1 MKNNLEKLAKNL
13 KLDRN
18 IFRSAEF
25 KLTIFYFLII
35 CGISL
40 IFNAVIFGTISN
52 GRMEISQDFSYMKS
66 TPESFRNS
74 IIEARNA
81 AAEKQIFEAMMI
93 LNFAILVAGGWGSAI
108 LARKTLA
115 PLEKAHQL
123 QSEFVSNAS
132 HEIRTPLST
141 IQLETELILKDENAS
156 REDLR
161 EILESNLEEAK
172 SLESLTS
179 MLLRLSKIEKI
190 ALENVNLNEIVKNRA
205 ERFNSDKINL
215 EESKVFIAH
224 ANETAVDELATI
236 LIDNALKYNI
246 SKEKIDVKIF
256 RENRQAVLEVS
267 NFSEEL
273 SREQL
278 DKMFERF
285 YRSDNARS
293 CNSKCDGH
301 GLGLAIAQKIVENL
315 EGSLSVR
322 NEKFI
327 IDGEEKFKT
336 TFRVGLNFGK

>member
-52 GRMEISQDFSYMKS
+52 GRMEISQDFSDMKS
-66 TPESFRNS
+66 TTESFRNS

-115 PLEKAHQL
+115 PLEKAHKL

-141 IQLETELILKDENAS
+141 IQLETELILKDKNAS

-161 EILESNLEEAK
+161 EILQSNLEEAK

-190 ALENVNLNEIVKNRA
+190 ALENVNLNEIVKNRL
-205 ERFNSDKINL
+205 EKFPSDKINFT
-215 EESKVFIAH
+215 ESKEFIVY
-224 ANETAVDELATI
+224 ANETAIAELATI
-236 LIDNALKYNI
+236 LVDNALKYNT

-256 RENRQAVLEVS
+256 RENRQAILEVS
-267 NFSEEL
+267 NFSRQIEKSE
-273 SREQL
+273 L
-278 DKMFERF
+278 DKLFERF

-293 CNSKCDGH
+293 CNGKCEGH
-301 GLGLAIAQKIVENL
+301 GLGLAIAKKLVENL
-315 EGSLSVR
+315 ESSLTVH
-322 NEKFI
+322 NEKVA
-327 IDGEEKFKT
+327 GEEEKFRT
-336 TFRVGLNFGK
+336 TFKVGLKFGK

>member
-52 GRMEISQDFSYMKS
+52 GRMEISQDFSDMKS
-66 TPESFRNS
+66 TTESFRNS

-81 AAEKQIFEAMMI
+81 AAEKQIFEAMMV

-115 PLEKAHQL
+115 PLEKAHKL
-123 QSEFVSNAS
+123 QSEFISNAS

-141 IQLETELILKDENAS
+141 IQLETELILKDKNAS

-161 EILESNLEEAK
+161 EILQSNLEEAK

-190 ALENVNLNEIVKNRA
+190 ALENVNLNEIVKNRL
-205 ERFNSDKINL
+205 EKFPSDKINFT
-215 EESKVFIAH
+215 ESKEFIVY
-224 ANETAVDELATI
+224 ANETAIAELATI
-236 LIDNALKYNI
+236 LVDNALKYNT

-256 RENRQAVLEVS
+256 RENRQAILEVS
-267 NFSEEL
+267 NFSRQIEKSE
-273 SREQL
+273 L
-278 DKMFERF
+278 DKLFERF

-293 CNSKCDGH
+293 CNGKCEGH
-301 GLGLAIAQKIVENL
+301 GLGLAIAKKLVENL
-315 EGSLSVR
+315 ESSLTVH
-322 NEKFI
+322 NEKVA
-327 IDGEEKFKT
+327 GEEEKFRT
-336 TFRVGLNFGK
+336 TFKVGLKFGK

>member
-1 MKNNLEKLAKNL
+1 MKNKIKKIAKNL

-25 KLTIFYFLII
+25 KLTMFYFLII

-40 IFNAVIFGTISN
+40 IFNAVIFGTTLS
-52 GRMEISQDFSYMKS
+52 GRMEISQDFSQ
-66 TPESFRNS
+66 NS
-74 IIEARNA
+74 VTENFQKAIIAARNA
-81 AAEKQIFEAMMI
+81 RAEKQIFEAMMI
-93 LNFAILVAGGWGSAI
+93 LNTLILMLGGWGSWR

-115 PLEKAHQL
+115 PLEKAHRL

-141 IQLETELILKDENAS
+141 IQLETELILSDKNAS

-161 EILESNLEEAK
+161 EILQSNLEEAK

-190 ALENVNLNEIVKNRA
+190 ALENINLNEIIKNRL
-205 ERFNSDKINL
+205 EKFPGNKINFT
-215 EESKVFIAH
+215 ESKEFIVH
-224 ANETAVDELATI
+224 ANETAVAELATI

-246 SKEKIDVKIF
+246 SKEKIDIKIF

-278 DKMFERF
+278 DKIFERF
-285 YRSDNARS
+285 YRSDSARS
-293 CNSKCDGH
+293 CNGRCEGH

-327 IDGEEKFKT
+327 IDSEEKFKT

>member
-40 IFNAVIFGTISN
+40 IFNAVIFSTISN
-52 GRMEISQDFSYMKS
+52 GRMEISQDFSDTKS
-66 TPESFRNS
+66 TTESFRNS

-81 AAEKQIFEAMMI
+81 AAEKKIFEAMTI

-115 PLEKAHQL
+115 PLEKAHKL

-141 IQLETELILKDENAS
+141 IQLETELILKDKNAS

-161 EILESNLEEAK
+161 EILQSNLEEAK

-190 ALENVNLNEIVKNRA
+190 ALENVNLNEIVKNRL
-205 ERFNSDKINL
+205 EKFPSDKINFT
-215 EESKVFIAH
+215 ESKEFIVY
-224 ANETAVDELATI
+224 ANETAIAELATI
-236 LIDNALKYNI
+236 LVDNALKYNT

-256 RENRQAVLEVS
+256 RENRQAILEVS
-267 NFSEEL
+267 NFSRQIEKSE
-273 SREQL
+273 L
-278 DKMFERF
+278 DKLFERF

-293 CNSKCDGH
+293 CNGKCEGH
-301 GLGLAIAQKIVENL
+301 GLGLAIAKKLVENL
-315 EGSLSVR
+315 ESSLTVH
-322 NEKFI
+322 NEKVA
-327 IDGEEKFKT
+327 GEEEKFRT
-336 TFRVGLNFGK
+336 TFKVGLKFGK

>member
-52 GRMEISQDFSYMKS
+52 GRMEISQDFSDMKS
-66 TPESFRNS
+66 TTESFRNS

-141 IQLETELILKDENAS
+141 IQLETELILKDKNAS

-161 EILESNLEEAK
+161 EILQSNLEEAK

-190 ALENVNLNEIVKNRA
+190 ALENVNLNEIVKNRL
-205 ERFNSDKINL
+205 EKFPSDKINFI
-215 EESKVFIAH
+215 ESKEFIVY
-224 ANETAVDELATI
+224 ANETAIAELATI
-236 LIDNALKYNI
+236 LVDNALKYNT
-246 SKEKIDVKIF
+246 SKEKINVKIF
-256 RENRQAVLEVS
+256 RENRQAILEVS
-267 NFSEEL
+267 NFSRQIEKDE
-273 SREQL
+273 L
-278 DKMFERF
+278 DKLFERF
-285 YRSDNARS
+285 YRSDSARS
-293 CNSKCDGH
+293 CNGKCEGH
-301 GLGLAIAQKIVENL
+301 GLGLAIAKKLVENL
-315 EGSLSVR
+315 ESSLTVR
-322 NEKFI
+322 NEKVA
-327 IDGEEKFKT
+327 GEEGNFRT
-336 TFRVGLNFGK
+336 TFKVGLKFGK

>member
-1 MKNNLEKLAKNL
+1 MKNNLKKLTKNL
-13 KLDRN
+13 KLNRN

-52 GRMEISQDFSYMKS
+52 GRMEISQDFSDMKS
-66 TPESFRNS
+66 TTESFRNS

-81 AAEKQIFEAMMI
+81 AAEKQIFEAMTI

-141 IQLETELILKDENAS
+141 IQLETELILKDKNAS

-161 EILESNLEEAK
+161 EILQSNLEEAK

-190 ALENVNLNEIVKNRA
+190 ALENVNLNEIVKNRL
-205 ERFNSDKINL
+205 EKFPSDKINFT
-215 EESKVFIAH
+215 ESKEFIVY
-224 ANETAVDELATI
+224 ANETAIAELATI
-236 LIDNALKYNI
+236 LVDNALKYNT

-267 NFSEEL
+267 NFSRQIEKSE
-273 SREQL
+273 L
-278 DKMFERF
+278 DKLFERF

-293 CNSKCDGH
+293 CNGKCEGH
-301 GLGLAIAQKIVENL
+301 GLGLAIAKKLVENL
-315 EGSLSVR
+315 ESSLTVR
-322 NEKFI
+322 NEKVA
-327 IDGEEKFKT
+327 GEEEKFRT
-336 TFRVGLNFGK
+336 TFKVGLKFGK

>member
-52 GRMEISQDFSYMKS
+52 GRMEISQDFSDMKS
-66 TPESFRNS
+66 TTESFRNS

-81 AAEKQIFEAMMI
+81 AAEKQIFEAMTI

-115 PLEKAHQL
+115 PLEKAHKL

-141 IQLETELILKDENAS
+141 IQLETELILKDKNAS

-161 EILESNLEEAK
+161 EILQSNLEEAK

-190 ALENVNLNEIVKNRA
+190 ALENVNLNEIVKNRL
-205 ERFNSDKINL
+205 EKFPSDKINFI
-215 EESKVFIAH
+215 ESKEFIVY
-224 ANETAVDELATI
+224 ANETAIAELATI
-236 LIDNALKYNI
+236 LVDNALKYNT
-246 SKEKIDVKIF
+246 SKEKINVKIF
-256 RENRQAVLEVS
+256 RENRQAILEVS
-267 NFSEEL
+267 NFSRQIEKSE
-273 SREQL
+273 L
-278 DKMFERF
+278 DKLFERF

-293 CNSKCDGH
+293 CNGKCEGH
-301 GLGLAIAQKIVENL
+301 GLGLAIAKKLVENL
-315 EGSLSVR
+315 ESSLTVR
-322 NEKFI
+322 NEKVA
-327 IDGEEKFKT
+327 GEEGNFRT
-336 TFRVGLNFGK
+336 TFKVGLKFGK

>member
-52 GRMEISQDFSYMKS
+52 GRMEISQDFSDMKS
-66 TPESFRNS
+66 TTESFRNS

-81 AAEKQIFEAMMI
+81 AAEKQIFEAMTI

-115 PLEKAHQL
+115 PLEKAHKL

-141 IQLETELILKDENAS
+141 IQLETELILKDKNAS

-161 EILESNLEEAK
+161 EILQSNLEEAK

-190 ALENVNLNEIVKNRA
+190 ALENVNLNEIVKNRL
-205 ERFNSDKINL
+205 EKFPSDKINFT
-215 EESKVFIAH
+215 ESKEFIVY
-224 ANETAVDELATI
+224 ANETAIAELATI
-236 LIDNALKYNI
+236 LVDNALKYNT

-256 RENRQAVLEVS
+256 RENRQAILEVS
-267 NFSEEL
+267 NFSRQIEKSE
-273 SREQL
+273 L
-278 DKMFERF
+278 DKLFERF

-293 CNSKCDGH
+293 CNGKCEGH
-301 GLGLAIAQKIVENL
+301 GLGLAIAKKLVENL
-315 EGSLSVR
+315 ESSLTVH
-322 NEKFI
+322 NKKVAGE
-327 IDGEEKFKT
+327 EEKFRT
-336 TFRVGLNFGK
+336 TFKVGLKFGK

>member
-1 MKNNLEKLAKNL
+1 MKNKIKKFAKNL

-40 IFNAVIFGTISN
+40 IFNAVIFSTISN
-52 GRMEISQDFSYMKS
+52 GRMEISQDFSDTKS
-66 TPESFRNS
+66 TTESFRNS

-141 IQLETELILKDENAS
+141 IQLETELILKDKNAS

-161 EILESNLEEAK
+161 EILQSNLEEAK

-190 ALENVNLNEIVKNRA
+190 ALENVNLNEIVKNRL
-205 ERFNSDKINL
+205 EKFPSDKINFT
-215 EESKVFIAH
+215 ESKEFIVY
-224 ANETAVDELATI
+224 ANETAIAELATI
-236 LIDNALKYNI
+236 LVDNALKYNT

-256 RENRQAVLEVS
+256 RENRQAILEVS
-267 NFSEEL
+267 NFSRQIEKSE
-273 SREQL
+273 L
-278 DKMFERF
+278 DKLFERF

-293 CNSKCDGH
+293 CNGKCEGH
-301 GLGLAIAQKIVENL
+301 GLGLAIAKKLVENL
-315 EGSLSVR
+315 ESSLTVH
-322 NEKFI
+322 NEKVA
-327 IDGEEKFKT
+327 GEEEKFRT
-336 TFRVGLNFGK
+336 TFKVGLKFGK

>member
-52 GRMEISQDFSYMKS
+52 DRMEISQDFSDMKS
-66 TPESFRNS
+66 TTESFRNS

-141 IQLETELILKDENAS
+141 IQLETELILKDKNTS

-190 ALENVNLNEIVKNRA
+190 ALENVNLNEIVKNRL
-205 ERFNSDKINL
+205 EKFPSDKINFT
-215 EESKVFIAH
+215 ESKEFIVY
-224 ANETAVDELATI
+224 ANETAIAELVTI
-236 LIDNALKYNI
+236 LVDNALKYNT

-267 NFSEEL
+267 NFSRQIEKSEI
-273 SREQL
+273 

-293 CNSKCDGH
+293 CNGKCEGH
-301 GLGLAIAQKIVENL
+301 GLGLAIAKKLVENL
-315 EGSLSVR
+315 ESSLSVH
-322 NEKFI
+322 NEKVA
-327 IDGEEKFKT
+327 GEEGKFRT
-336 TFRVGLNFGK
+336 TFKVGLKFGK

>member
-1 MKNNLEKLAKNL
+1 MKNNLKKLTKNL
-13 KLDRN
+13 KLNRN

-52 GRMEISQDFSYMKS
+52 GRMEISQDFSDTKS
-66 TPESFRNS
+66 TTESFRNS

-141 IQLETELILKDENAS
+141 IQLETELILKDKNAS

-161 EILESNLEEAK
+161 EILQSNLEEAK

-190 ALENVNLNEIVKNRA
+190 ALENVNLNEIVKNRL
-205 ERFNSDKINL
+205 EKFPSDKINFT
-215 EESKVFIAH
+215 ESKEFIVY
-224 ANETAVDELATI
+224 ANETAIAELATI
-236 LIDNALKYNI
+236 LVDNALKYNT

-256 RENRQAVLEVS
+256 RENRQAILEVS
-267 NFSEEL
+267 NFSRQIEKSE
-273 SREQL
+273 L
-278 DKMFERF
+278 DKLFERF

-293 CNSKCDGH
+293 CNGKCEGH
-301 GLGLAIAQKIVENL
+301 GLGLAIAKKLVENL
-315 EGSLSVR
+315 ESSLTVR
-322 NEKFI
+322 NEKVA
-327 IDGEEKFKT
+327 GEEEKFRT
-336 TFRVGLNFGK
+336 TFKVGLKFGK

>member
-1 MKNNLEKLAKNL
+1 MNNNLEKLAKNL

-52 GRMEISQDFSYMKS
+52 GRMEISQDFSDMKS
-66 TPESFRNS
+66 TTESFRNS

-81 AAEKQIFEAMMI
+81 AAEKQIFEAMTI

-141 IQLETELILKDENAS
+141 IQLETELILKDKNAS
-156 REDLR
+156 RDDLR
-161 EILESNLEEAK
+161 EILQSNLEEAK

-190 ALENVNLNEIVKNRA
+190 ALENVNLNEIVKNRL
-205 ERFNSDKINL
+205 EKFPSDKINFT
-215 EESKVFIAH
+215 ESKEFIVY
-224 ANETAVDELATI
+224 ANETAIAELATI
-236 LIDNALKYNI
+236 LVDNALKYNT

-267 NFSEEL
+267 NFSRQIEKSE
-273 SREQL
+273 L
-278 DKMFERF
+278 DKLFERF

-293 CNSKCDGH
+293 CNGKCEGH
-301 GLGLAIAQKIVENL
+301 GLGLAIAKKLVENL
-315 EGSLSVR
+315 ESSLTVR
-322 NEKFI
+322 NEKVA
-327 IDGEEKFKT
+327 GEEEKFRT
-336 TFRVGLNFGK
+336 TFKVGLKFGK

>member
-40 IFNAVIFGTISN
+40 IFNAVIFSTISN
-52 GRMEISQDFSYMKS
+52 GRMEISQDFSDTKS
-66 TPESFRNS
+66 TTESFRNS

-81 AAEKQIFEAMMI
+81 AAEKQIFKAMTI

-115 PLEKAHQL
+115 PLEKAHKL

-141 IQLETELILKDENAS
+141 IQLETELILKDKNAS

-161 EILESNLEEAK
+161 EILQSNLEEAK

-190 ALENVNLNEIVKNRA
+190 ALENVNLNEIVKNRL
-205 ERFNSDKINL
+205 EKFPSDKINFT
-215 EESKVFIAH
+215 ESKEFIVY
-224 ANETAVDELATI
+224 ANETAIAELATI
-236 LIDNALKYNI
+236 LVDNALKYNT

-256 RENRQAVLEVS
+256 RENRQAILEVS
-267 NFSEEL
+267 NFSRQIEKSE
-273 SREQL
+273 L
-278 DKMFERF
+278 DKLFERF

-293 CNSKCDGH
+293 CNGKCEGH
-301 GLGLAIAQKIVENL
+301 GLGLAIAKKLVENL
-315 EGSLSVR
+315 ESSLTVH
-322 NEKFI
+322 NEKVA
-327 IDGEEKFKT
+327 GEEEKFRT
-336 TFRVGLNFGK
+336 TFKVGLKFGK

>member
-52 GRMEISQDFSYMKS
+52 GRMEISQDFSDMKS
-66 TPESFRNS
+66 TTESFRNS

-81 AAEKQIFEAMMI
+81 AAEKQIFEAMTI

-115 PLEKAHQL
+115 PLEKAHKL

-141 IQLETELILKDENAS
+141 IQLETELILKDKNAS

-161 EILESNLEEAK
+161 EILQSNLEEAK

-190 ALENVNLNEIVKNRA
+190 ALENVNLNEIVKNRL
-205 ERFNSDKINL
+205 EKFPSDKINFT
-215 EESKVFIAH
+215 ESKEFIVY
-224 ANETAVDELATI
+224 ANETAIAELATI
-236 LIDNALKYNI
+236 LVDNALKYNT

-256 RENRQAVLEVS
+256 RENRQAILEVS
-267 NFSEEL
+267 NFSRQIEKSE
-273 SREQL
+273 L
-278 DKMFERF
+278 DKLFERF

-293 CNSKCDGH
+293 CNGKCEGH
-301 GLGLAIAQKIVENL
+301 GLGLAIAKKLVENL
-315 EGSLSVR
+315 ESSLTVH
-322 NEKFI
+322 NEKVA
-327 IDGEEKFKT
+327 GEEEKFRT
-336 TFRVGLNFGK
+336 TFKVGLKFGK

>member
-1 MKNNLEKLAKNL
+1 MKNNLKKLTKNL
-13 KLDRN
+13 KLNRN

-52 GRMEISQDFSYMKS
+52 GRMEISQDFSDTKS
-66 TPESFRNS
+66 TTESFRNS

-141 IQLETELILKDENAS
+141 IQLETELILKDKNAS

-161 EILESNLEEAK
+161 EILQSNLEEAK

-190 ALENVNLNEIVKNRA
+190 ALENVNLNEIVKNRL
-205 ERFNSDKINL
+205 EKFPSDKINFT
-215 EESKVFIAH
+215 ESKEFIVY
-224 ANETAVDELATI
+224 ANETAIAELATI
-236 LIDNALKYNI
+236 LVDNALKYNT

-256 RENRQAVLEVS
+256 RENRQAILEVS
-267 NFSEEL
+267 NFSRQIEKSE
-273 SREQL
+273 L
-278 DKMFERF
+278 DKLFERF

-293 CNSKCDGH
+293 CNGKCEGH
-301 GLGLAIAQKIVENL
+301 GLGLAIAKKLVENL
-315 EGSLSVR
+315 ESSLTVR
-322 NEKFI
+322 NEKVA
-327 IDGEEKFKT
+327 GEEGNFRT
-336 TFRVGLNFGK
+336 TFKVGLKFGK

>member
-52 GRMEISQDFSYMKS
+52 GRMEISQDFSDMKS
-66 TPESFRNS
+66 TTESFRNS

-81 AAEKQIFEAMMI
+81 AAEKQIFEAMTI

-141 IQLETELILKDENAS
+141 IQLETELILKDKNAS

-190 ALENVNLNEIVKNRA
+190 ALENVNLNEIVKNRL
-205 ERFNSDKINL
+205 EKFPSDKINFT
-215 EESKVFIAH
+215 ESKEFIVY
-224 ANETAVDELATI
+224 ANETAIAELATI
-236 LIDNALKYNI
+236 LVDNALKYNT

-256 RENRQAVLEVS
+256 RENRQAILEVS
-267 NFSEEL
+267 NFSRQIEKSE
-273 SREQL
+273 L
-278 DKMFERF
+278 DKLFERF

-293 CNSKCDGH
+293 CNGKCEGH
-301 GLGLAIAQKIVENL
+301 GLGLAIAKKLVENL
-315 EGSLSVR
+315 ESSLTVH
-322 NEKFI
+322 NEKVA
-327 IDGEEKFKT
+327 GEEEKFRT
-336 TFRVGLNFGK
+336 TFKVGLKFGK

>member
-52 GRMEISQDFSYMKS
+52 GRMEISQDFSDTKS
-66 TPESFRNS
+66 TTESFRNS

-81 AAEKQIFEAMMI
+81 AAEKKIFKAMTI

-115 PLEKAHQL
+115 PLEKAHKL

-141 IQLETELILKDENAS
+141 IQLETELILKDKNAS

-161 EILESNLEEAK
+161 EILQSNLEEAK

-190 ALENVNLNEIVKNRA
+190 ALENVNLNEIVKNRL
-205 ERFNSDKINL
+205 EKFPSDKINFT
-215 EESKVFIAH
+215 ESKEFIVY
-224 ANETAVDELATI
+224 ANETAIAELATI
-236 LIDNALKYNI
+236 LVDNALKYNT

-256 RENRQAVLEVS
+256 RENRQAILEVS
-267 NFSEEL
+267 NFSRQIEKSE
-273 SREQL
+273 L
-278 DKMFERF
+278 DKLFERF

-293 CNSKCDGH
+293 CNGKCEGH
-301 GLGLAIAQKIVENL
+301 GLGLAIAKKLVENL
-315 EGSLSVR
+315 ESSLTVH
-322 NEKFI
+322 NEKVA
-327 IDGEEKFKT
+327 GEEEKFRT
-336 TFRVGLNFGK
+336 TFKVGLKFGK

>member
-1 MKNNLEKLAKNL
+1 MKNNLKKLTKNL
-13 KLDRN
+13 KLNRN

-52 GRMEISQDFSYMKS
+52 GRMEISQDFSDTKS
-66 TPESFRNS
+66 TTESFRNS

-141 IQLETELILKDENAS
+141 IQLETELILKDKNAS

-161 EILESNLEEAK
+161 EILQSNLEEAK

-190 ALENVNLNEIVKNRA
+190 TLENVNLNEIVKNRA
-205 ERFNSDKINL
+205 ERFNSNKINL

-256 RENRQAVLEVS
+256 RENRQAVLEVT

-285 YRSDNARS
+285 YRSENARS
-293 CNSKCDGH
+293 CNGKCDGH

>member
-1 MKNNLEKLAKNL
+1 MKNKIKKFAKNL

-40 IFNAVIFGTISN
+40 IFNAVIFSTISN
-52 GRMEISQDFSYMKS
+52 GRMEISQDFSDTKS
-66 TPESFRNS
+66 TTESFRNS

-115 PLEKAHQL
+115 PLEKAHKL

-141 IQLETELILKDENAS
+141 IQLETELILKDKNAS

-161 EILESNLEEAK
+161 EILQSNLEEAK

-190 ALENVNLNEIVKNRA
+190 ALENVNLNEIVKNRL
-205 ERFNSDKINL
+205 EKFPSDKINFT
-215 EESKVFIAH
+215 ESKEFIVY
-224 ANETAVDELATI
+224 ANETAIAELATI
-236 LIDNALKYNI
+236 LVDNALKYNT

-256 RENRQAVLEVS
+256 RENRQAILEVS
-267 NFSEEL
+267 NFSRQIEKSE
-273 SREQL
+273 L
-278 DKMFERF
+278 DKLFERF

-293 CNSKCDGH
+293 CNGKCEGH
-301 GLGLAIAQKIVENL
+301 GLGLAIAKKLVENL
-315 EGSLSVR
+315 ESSLTVH
-322 NEKFI
+322 NEKVA
-327 IDGEEKFKT
+327 GEEEKFRT
-336 TFRVGLNFGK
+336 TFKVGLKFGK

>member
-52 GRMEISQDFSYMKS
+52 GRMEISQDFSDMKS
-66 TPESFRNS
+66 TTESFRNS

-115 PLEKAHQL
+115 PLEKAHKL

-141 IQLETELILKDENAS
+141 IQLETELILKDKNAS

-161 EILESNLEEAK
+161 EILQSNLEEAK
-172 SLESLTS
+172 TLESLTS

-190 ALENVNLNEIVKNRA
+190 ALENVNLNEIVKNRL
-205 ERFNSDKINL
+205 EKFPSDKINFT
-215 EESKVFIAH
+215 ESKEFIVY
-224 ANETAVDELATI
+224 ANETAIAELATI
-236 LIDNALKYNI
+236 LVDNALKYNT

-256 RENRQAVLEVS
+256 RENRQAILEVS
-267 NFSEEL
+267 NFSRQIEKSE
-273 SREQL
+273 L
-278 DKMFERF
+278 DKLFERF

-293 CNSKCDGH
+293 CNGKCEGH
-301 GLGLAIAQKIVENL
+301 GLGLAIAKKLVENL
-315 EGSLSVR
+315 ESSLTVH
-322 NEKFI
+322 NEKVA
-327 IDGEEKFKT
+327 GEEEKFRT
-336 TFRVGLNFGK
+336 TFKVGLKFGK

>member
-52 GRMEISQDFSYMKS
+52 GRMEISQDFSDMKS
-66 TPESFRNS
+66 TTESFRNS

-115 PLEKAHQL
+115 PLEKAHKL

-141 IQLETELILKDENAS
+141 IQLETELILKDKNAS

-161 EILESNLEEAK
+161 EILQSNLEEAK

-190 ALENVNLNEIVKNRA
+190 ALENVNLNEIVKNRL
-205 ERFNSDKINL
+205 EKFPSDKINFT
-215 EESKVFIAH
+215 ESKEFIVY
-224 ANETAVDELATI
+224 ANETAIAELATI
-236 LIDNALKYNI
+236 LVDNALKYNT

-256 RENRQAVLEVS
+256 RENRQAILEVS
-267 NFSEEL
+267 NFSRQIEKSE
-273 SREQL
+273 L
-278 DKMFERF
+278 DKLFERF

-293 CNSKCDGH
+293 CNGKCEGH
-301 GLGLAIAQKIVENL
+301 GLGLAIAKKLVENL
-315 EGSLSVR
+315 ESSLTVH
-322 NEKFI
+322 NKKVAGE
-327 IDGEEKFKT
+327 EEKFRT
-336 TFRVGLNFGK
+336 TFKVGLKFGK